1 METELLKTLVPI
13 LVSVVGILVSW
24 GLAELSGYI
33 RSKTRNENALKA
45 MEDISALV
53 RTTVSEVG
61 ETFQK
66 ASADGK
72 ITRAEAISMKTTAI
86 KKVKAQIP
94 PLVKK
99 HALLAVNSLEDF
111 IAGRIER
118 EVSKAKPRK

>member
-61 ETFQK
+61 ETFKK
-66 ASADGK
+66 AAADGK
-72 ITRAEAISMKTTAI
+72 ITSDEGRQMKALAIL
-86 KKVKAQIP
+86 KVKDQIP
-94 PLVKK
+94 PLVEK
-99 HALLAVNSLEDF
+99 HALLAVNNLNDF
-111 IAGRIER
+111 IASRIER
-118 EVSKAKPRK
+118 EVVKLKQ